1 MIKTRIRNALF
12 ALFTTAGLLSLH
24 TNALAQF
31 PDKPVTIVVPY
42 GPGSAIDAVA
52 RALAQGAQKYLGQNV
67 IVDNKTGAGGAL
79 GTQYVGRRPADG
91 YTVGIV
97 SLNPFVLSYFS
108 KALPLHPVDDFT
120 HVIATTGYLMAVA
133 VRTDSKMKDMKD
145 LVENARTNSGKL
157 TYSTSGIASTGY
169 LNMEE
174 FASLANIK
182 LIHVPYKSGAEA
194 VTAVLAGQV
203 DFFADA
209 AWAPFVKDG
218 RMKPL
223 MIFANERSNLYPS
236 IPVPT
241 DIVKA
246 NVQQGYLMIVG
257 PKGLSAP
264 VLQRLHEAFKAATA
278 DPEYRAVAERFNMEL
293 MYQTPSTAKEATAAA
308 MAPLEK
314 MFNNLGLGKQ

>member
-1 MIKTRIRNALF
+1 
-12 ALFTTAGLLSLH
+12 
-24 TNALAQF
+24 
-31 PDKPVTIVVPY
+31 
-42 GPGSAIDAVA
+42 
-52 RALAQGAQKYLGQNV
+52 
-67 IVDNKTGAGGAL
+67 L

-91 YTVGIV
+91 YTVGVV
-97 SLNPFVLSYFS
+97 SINPFVLSYFS

-145 LVENARTNSGKL
+145 LVENARANSGKL

-182 LIHVPYKSGAEA
+182 LVHVPYKSGAEA

-218 RMKPL
+218 RMRPL
-223 MIFANERSNLYPS
+223 MIFANERSSLYPS
-236 IPVPT
+236 VPVPT

-257 PKGLSAP
+257 PKGLPAP

-278 DPEYRAVAERFNMEL
+278 DPEYKAVAERFNMEL

-308 MAPLEK
+308 MVPLEK

>member
-1 MIKTRIRNALF
+1 MIKTRLRNALC
-12 ALFTTAGLLSLH
+12 ALFTTAGLLALH
-24 TNALAQF
+24 TTALAQF
-31 PDKPVTIVVPY
+31 PDKPITIVVPY

-52 RALAQGAQKYLGQNV
+52 RALAQGVQKNLGQNV

-91 YTVGIV
+91 YTVGVV
-97 SLNPFVLSYFS
+97 SINPFVLSYFS

-145 LVENARTNSGKL
+145 LVENARANSGKL

-182 LIHVPYKSGAEA
+182 LVHVPYKSGAED

-218 RMKPL
+218 RMRPL
-223 MIFANERSNLYPS
+223 MIFANERSSLYPS
-236 IPVPT
+236 VPVPT

-257 PKGLSAP
+257 PKGLPAP

-278 DPEYRAVAERFNMEL
+278 DPEYKAVAERFNMEL

-308 MAPLEK
+308 MVPLEK

>member
-1 MIKTRIRNALF
+1 MIKTRIRNAFF
-12 ALFTTAGLLSLH
+12 ALFTTAGLLALH

-264 VLQRLHEAFKAATA
+264 VLQRLHEAFKAASA
-278 DPEYRAVAERFNMEL
+278 EPEYKAVAERFNMEL
-293 MYQTPSTAKEATAAA
+293 MYQTPATAKEATAAA
-308 MAPLEK
+308 MFPLEK
-314 MFNNLGLGKQ
+314 MFNKLGLGKQ